1 MSAGQA
7 DRGDA
12 SPVAER
18 TRPACGRLDT
28 RCGPSQGQAGW
39 TTDAHRYRETRLQ
52 SRLAAGCTR

>member
-12 SPVAER
+12 SPV

-28 RCGPSQGQAGW
+28 GCGPSQGQAGW

-52 SRLAAGCTR
+52 IRLAAGCTR